1 LFFVDFHNR
10 TRVAFTI
17 LAFFSFSFP
26 SPPDLPSLPD
36 LPFSPAPGFYPRQA
50 STVLALFITTLARL
64 FTISRLLSFFH
75 ALFHFL
81 AEPFLL
87 LMMSGNCMP

>member
-50 STVLALFITTLARL
+50 STVLALFITTRQAFYHLQA
-64 FTISRLLSFFH
+64 FSFFH

-81 AEPFLL
+81 AEPFLF